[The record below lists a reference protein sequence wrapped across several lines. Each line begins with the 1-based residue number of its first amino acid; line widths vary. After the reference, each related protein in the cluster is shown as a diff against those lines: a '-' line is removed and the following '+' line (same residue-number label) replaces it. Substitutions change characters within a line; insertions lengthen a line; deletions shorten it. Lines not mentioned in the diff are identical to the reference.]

1 MDPVSGQNVG
11 SIMSV
16 SLVGKKCV
24 DCDSLT
30 KSIFHLSPEEG
41 IQKIQSLNLEGL
53 IYTIDGRLIY
63 TQGLQEK
70 YSLTFA
76 EEE

>member
-1 MDPVSGQNVG
+1 
-11 SIMSV
+11 MSV
-16 SLVGKKCV
+16 TLVGKKCV

-41 IQKIQSLNLEGL
+41 IEKIQSLNLEGL

-63 TQGLQEK
+63 TNGLTQK
-70 YSLTFA
+70 YGLIFA